1 MVIVNHLASKVSC
14 LPMSFLKKNGNAILE
29 LASFWEGAQPDVFL
43 TRLDKVDFGNNALK
57 WDGFLDAKR
66 FFKALMHDLHK
77 YGELILA

>member
-29 LASFWEGAQPDVFL
+29 LTSFWEGAQPDVFL
-43 TRLDKVDFGNNALK
+43 TRLDKVVFGNNALK

-66 FFKALMHDLHK
+66 FFKAPMHDLHK